1 MPDADQFKIQNTLG
15 AVATLFEQGEADV
28 LTDGHTFSV
37 RRAGEVVPFLD
48 GLLDQAGELQAAAAL
63 VDIGKPVRPHDFAAH
78 FAETAAELTS
88 GGANPNPIFTGM
100 MAVNQLGEL
109 GLRPDGE
116 QEDAAWSRPAL
127 VDPEPVS
134 GMPRGR
140 AVLPAAAAMLRWKLH
155 GNDR

>member
-1 MPDADQFKIQNTLG
+1 MTSISPRNHQFEILS
-15 AVATLFEQGEADV
+15 
-28 LTDGHTFSV
+28 H
-37 RRAGEVVPFLD
+37 LD
-48 GLLDQAGELQAAAAL
+48 KCSSREL
-63 VDIGKPVRPHDFAAH
+63 RW
-78 FAETAAELTS
+78 TAS

-116 QEDAAWSRPAL
+116 HDDAAWSRPAL
-127 VDPEPVS
+127 VDPEPVA
-134 GMPRGR
+134 GMPHGL